1 MRYLILGAVAVVNLI
16 FAGAVFPNINIAD
29 TAPNII
35 VCTMAS
41 LALLEK
47 NMTGAVIGL
56 VCGLVLDVFFTGTI
70 GLYALPY
77 FAVGAG
83 LFFVCRRL
91 RYVDRFF
98 LPALIAFGACL
109 AHGLVSA
116 LLAYMMAVDFSFG
129 YMFVRYMLPGAA
141 LSAALMLLI
150 YFLFT
155 KIYQHSN
162 IKQKNSKDFNRLS

>member
-1 MRYLILGAVAVVNLI
+1 MRYLILGAVAIVNLI
-16 FAGAVFPNINIAD
+16 FTGAVFPNINIAGIEPD
-29 TAPNII
+29 II

-41 LALLEK
+41 IALLEK

-56 VCGLVLDVFFTGTI
+56 VCGLVLDVFFIGTI

-83 LFFVCRRL
+83 LFFACRQL

-98 LPALIAFGACL
+98 LPALIVFCACI
-109 AHGLVSA
+109 ACDFISA
-116 LLAYMMAVDFSFG
+116 LLAYMMAAEFSLSYKFI
-129 YMFVRYMLPGAA
+129 RYMLP
-141 LSAALMLLI
+141 SAAFSAVFMMFI

-155 KIYQHSN
+155 KIYQHSV
-162 IKQKNSKDFNRLS
+162 IKLKSSRDFSRLN